1 MGDSQMAITCDG
13 IMARAQS
20 ARTLLAL
27 SFCDVRFWHKADIDF
42 ETEHVSLWHLADI
55 DAGSEYI
62 RSWG

>member
-27 SFCDVRFWHKADIDF
+27 SFCDVRFWHRADVPLALVNVRF
-42 ETEHVSLWHLADI
+42 EGITDMT
-55 DAGSEYI
+55 
-62 RSWG
+62 RT